1 MKRWK
6 KFIVMGLA
14 ASMVVQTCVS
24 QTLWASEFSADGIGA
39 VTDTFGDGKENEM
52 ENKISNEDN
61 VGV

>member
-39 VTDTFGDGKENEM
+39 VTDTFGDGTENEM
-52 ENKISNEDN
+52 YETM
-61 VGV
+61 